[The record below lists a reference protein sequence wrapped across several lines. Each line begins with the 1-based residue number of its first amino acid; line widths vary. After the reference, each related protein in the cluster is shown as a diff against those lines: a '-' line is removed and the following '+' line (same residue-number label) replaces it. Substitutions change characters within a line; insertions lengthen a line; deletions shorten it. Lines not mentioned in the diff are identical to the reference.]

1 MAKKQRLSIVSQ
13 QAKRNSQVPYFARG
27 SGDVQEGTGES
38 FHASVVHCHEPPKDV
53 TAADRELVE
62 ALDRELWDY
71 SGDEVKE
78 DIDVDQKEE
87 EEEVPKKEEEEEVP
101 EMTRTKTSKISGSMI
116 SGTIR
121 RIQRQTPTCML
132 WRVGS
137 EV

>member
-13 QAKRNSQVPYFARG
+13 QTKPNSQVPYFARG
-27 SGDVQEGTGES
+27 SGDVQEGTSES
-38 FHASVVHCHEPPKDV
+38 FHAPVVHCHEPSEDV
-53 TAADRELVE
+53 TAADRELEE

-71 SGDEVKE
+71 SADEVKE

-87 EEEVPKKEEEEEVP
+87 EEEVPEKEEDKEVP
-101 EMTRTKTSKISGSMI
+101 ENDKDEDVEDKWDDKWDGTSDSEADS
-116 SGTIR
+116 
-121 RIQRQTPTCML
+121 TCML

>member
-38 FHASVVHCHEPPKDV
+38 SHAPIVHCHEPPEDV
-53 TAADRELVE
+53 TAADRELEE

-71 SGDEVKE
+71 SADEVKE

-87 EEEVPKKEEEEEVP
+87 EEEVPENDEDEDVEDKWDDKWDD
-101 EMTRTKTSKISGSMI
+101 TSD
-116 SGTIR
+116 
-121 RIQRQTPTCML
+121 
-132 WRVGS
+132 S
-137 EV
+137 EVDSDMYALACRK